1 MEKIIVSGAG
11 GFIGQYVVS
20 ALLDRG
26 YEVIALIHKNTLK
39 KRKNLKV
46 VSKDICDDSFV
57 NDIVNYVDSCDAVIH
72 LAADISMQVK
82 ECVIDTNCIG
92 TLHMIQ
98 ISNFFSA
105 KSFIFMSSIPVIG
118 IPERIPITEQHPIR
132 PRTLYHVTKYAGEHM
147 VECLCKKNTK
157 TVIIRI
163 SSPIGAGM
171 NQKNYLSMLLDCCM
185 NQLPIEI
192 YGKGSRVQ
200 NYIDVRDV
208 SDFVADVL
216 QENIN
221 GVYLIAGKKSV
232 SNLRL
237 AYLCRELTGSA
248 STIRLGKMPDPAD
261 DIKWIISCEKA
272 EREAGFSPG
281 YTLEQTIRWV
291 SEEWLKI

>member
-1 MEKIIVSGAG
+1 
-11 GFIGQYVVS
+11 
-20 ALLDRG
+20 
-26 YEVIALIHKNTLK
+26 
-39 KRKNLKV
+39 
-46 VSKDICDDSFV
+46 
-57 NDIVNYVDSCDAVIH
+57 
-72 LAADISMQVK
+72 
-82 ECVIDTNCIG
+82 
-92 TLHMIQ
+92 
-98 ISNFFSA
+98 
-105 KSFIFMSSIPVIG
+105 
-118 IPERIPITEQHPIR
+118 
-132 PRTLYHVTKYAGEHM
+132 
-147 VECLCKKNTK
+147 
-157 TVIIRI
+157 
-163 SSPIGAGM
+163 M

-192 YGKGSRVQ
+192 YGRGSRVQ

-232 SNLRL
+232 SNLKL

-248 STIRLGKMPDPAD
+248 SKIRLGKMPDPAD